1 MEDSHEN
8 RLAIIN
14 PRPTDTR
21 QRTRIPYITLINQH
35 TNMMIYTEI
44 TFTIE
49 PYNEAISDAL
59 ISELGTIGYDGF
71 SYTDSGFTAYIPTVD
86 YNPGAI
92 SALQVMQYF
101 SEHFRIS
108 TSCQEIEDQDWNKV
122 WEENFTPIVVDNR
135 IQVRAGFHAPVPGI
149 EYEIIIEP
157 KMSFGTGH
165 HSTTALML
173 RTILGLTNEITGKRV
188 LDMGCG
194 TGILSI
200 MAAKAGAQEVTG
212 IDIDE
217 WAYNNAMENIR
228 NNHLE
233 NITIKIGDAS
243 LLQNEKTFDIILANI
258 NRNILLNDMEYYVGK
273 LSAKG
278 YLIMSGFYLKD
289 LPMIQEK
296 ATNQGLSFQSY
307 REDQQWVAAIFH
319 KN

>member
-1 MEDSHEN
+1 MK
-8 RLAIIN
+8 
-14 PRPTDTR
+14 
-21 QRTRIPYITLINQH
+21 
-35 TNMMIYTEI
+35 YTEV
-44 TFTIE
+44 TFKIE
-49 PYNEAISDAL
+49 PYHEAVSDAL

-71 SYTDSGFTAYIPTVD
+71 SYAEDGFSAYIPTRD
-86 YNPGAI
+86 YNPKTI
-92 SALQVMQYF
+92 KTLQFMQYF
-101 SEHFRIS
+101 SERFRIS
-108 TSCQEIEDQDWNKV
+108 TSCEEIEDQDWNKV

-135 IQVRAGFHAPVPGI
+135 IQVRAGFHEPIPGI

-173 RTILGLTNEITGKRV
+173 RTILEQAENIQNKRV

-200 MAAKAGAQEVTG
+200 MAAKVGAREVIG

-228 NNHLE
+228 NNHLD
-233 NITIKIGDAS
+233 NITIKIGDAT
-243 LLQNEKTFDIILANI
+243 LLEAEAPFDIILANI
-258 NRNILLNDMEYYVGK
+258 NRNILLRDMGHYVEK
-273 LSAKG
+273 IHSKG

-296 ATNQGLSFQSY
+296 ASTLGLGYQSY
-307 REDQQWVAAIFH
+307 QEDKQWVAASFY
-319 KN
+319 KK

>member
-1 MEDSHEN
+1 MN
-8 RLAIIN
+8 
-14 PRPTDTR
+14 
-21 QRTRIPYITLINQH
+21 
-35 TNMMIYTEI
+35 YTEV

-49 PYNEAISDAL
+49 PYAEAIADAL
-59 ISELGTIGYDGF
+59 IAELGNIGYDGF
-71 SYTDSGFTAYIPTVD
+71 SYTEAGFMAYIPCKEYD
-86 YNPGAI
+86 EEKI
-92 SALQVMQYF
+92 STLELLQYF
-101 SEHFRIS
+101 SESYRI
-108 TSCQEIEDQDWNKV
+108 TTTAQVIEDQDWNKV

-135 IQVRAGFHAPVPGI
+135 IQVRAGFHEPIPGI

-173 RTILGLTNEITGKRV
+173 TTILERAENIRDKRV

-200 MAAKAGAQEVTG
+200 MAAKVGAREVTG

-228 NNHLE
+228 NNQLN
-233 NITIKIGDAS
+233 NITIRIGDAS
-243 LLQNEKTFDIILANI
+243 LLKEEQAFDVILANI
-258 NRNILLNDMEYYVGK
+258 NRNILLNDMEYYVEK
-273 LSAKG
+273 LNPQG
-278 YLIMSGFYLKD
+278 LLIMSGFYLQD

-296 ATNQGLSFQSY
+296 AEKLGLSYQNY
-307 REDQQWVAAIFH
+307 HEEKQWVAATFY

>member
-1 MEDSHEN
+1 MN
-8 RLAIIN
+8 
-14 PRPTDTR
+14 
-21 QRTRIPYITLINQH
+21 
-35 TNMMIYTEI
+35 YTEV

-49 PYNEAISDAL
+49 PYAEAIADAL
-59 ISELGTIGYDGF
+59 IAELGNIGYDGF
-71 SYTDSGFTAYIPTVD
+71 SYTEAGFMAYIPCKEYD
-86 YNPGAI
+86 EEKI
-92 SALQVMQYF
+92 STLELLQYF
-101 SEHFRIS
+101 SESYRI
-108 TSCQEIEDQDWNKV
+108 TRTAQVIEDQDWNKV

-135 IQVRAGFHAPVPGI
+135 IQVRAGFHDPIPGI

-173 RTILGLTNEITGKRV
+173 GTILERVENIRDKRV

-200 MAAKAGAQEVTG
+200 MAAKVGAREVTG

-228 NNHLE
+228 NNQQN
-233 NITIKIGDAS
+233 NITIRIGDAS
-243 LLQNEKTFDIILANI
+243 LLKEEQAFDVILANI
-258 NRNILLNDMEYYVGK
+258 NRNILLNDMEHYVEK
-273 LSAKG
+273 LNPQG
-278 YLIMSGFYLKD
+278 LLIMSGFYLQD

-296 ATNQGLSFQSY
+296 AEKLGLSYQNY
-307 REDQQWVAAIFH
+307 HEDKQWVAASFY